1 MQTLQRHQ
9 VPDASYH
16 VYDQYRDENGNPL
29 YPQLPVLIAP
39 LIAQNGGGSVPNGR
53 INGKVIAVCSILD
66 ESALAWHGDWYRNA
80 VRQAKDGDEENWFR
94 LYYND
99 HCIHDDR
106 AGYLDDRQHQVDYL
120 GILHQALLDMA
131 DWCEKGIAPVP
142 STNYRVNDGQIEV
155 PAGASERGGLQPV
168 ADAYANGK
176 KCVTIKAG
184 EAVVFTADIE
194 TPPGAGKVTAAAWDY
209 EKTNDFSE
217 LIPFET
223 EEEGR
228 IAHVKTT
235 HIFAKPGT
243 YFPVLKVQS
252 SRTGTLKD
260 IFVQCRNL
268 DRVRVIVE

>member
-1 MQTLQRHQ
+1 M
-9 VPDASYH
+9 
-16 VYDQYRDENGNPL
+16 
-29 YPQLPVLIAP
+29 
-39 LIAQNGGGSVPNGR
+39 
-53 INGKVIAVCSILD
+53 
-66 ESALAWHGDWYRNA
+66 
-80 VRQAKDGDEENWFR
+80 
-94 LYYND
+94 
-99 HCIHDDR
+99 
-106 AGYLDDRQHQVDYL
+106 
-120 GILHQALLDMA
+120 
-131 DWCEKGIAPVP
+131 
-142 STNYRVNDGQIEV
+142 
-155 PAGASERGGLQPV
+155 